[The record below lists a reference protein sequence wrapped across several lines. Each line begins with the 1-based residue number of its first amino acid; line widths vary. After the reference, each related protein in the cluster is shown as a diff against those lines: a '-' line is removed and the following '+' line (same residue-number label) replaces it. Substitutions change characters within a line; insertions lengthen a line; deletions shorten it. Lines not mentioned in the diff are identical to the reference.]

1 MTDLLRV
8 ENLIIEHPKT
18 GLRLLDGV
26 SFTLKTHRT
35 LAIVGESGGGKSTLA
50 KALMGF
56 VPDGFVMRGDII
68 FQGKTIKDFTALRGK
83 YIGLILQNAMNAFD
97 PLMKVE
103 KQWRETLHWHQIGKG
118 EETDIMAQALEK
130 VALSPAQTYL
140 SRYPNQLSGGQ
151 LQRIM
156 LALTLSL
163 RPNLIIADEPT
174 SALDEHTQQQ
184 ILPLFQDVAQ
194 QDRSLIFITHDIDLA
209 AQLADEMM
217 VLKDGKIIEHQETQD
232 LFNSPQQAYTREL
245 LIAAQ
250 RLSAS
255 RQKWQGEKCY

>member
-26 SFTLKTHRT
+26 SFSLKTHRT

-56 VPDGFVMRGDII
+56 VPDGFVMRGEII
-68 FQGKTIKDFTALRGK
+68 FQGKTIQNFTALRGK
-83 YIGLILQNAMNAFD
+83 TIGMVLQHAMSAFD
-97 PLMKVE
+97 PLMRIE
-103 KQWRETLHWHQIGKG
+103 KQWRETLNWHQMGKG
-118 EETDIMAQALEK
+118 EEADIMARALEK

-163 RPNLIIADEPT
+163 QPNLIIADEPT

-184 ILPLFQDVAQ
+184 ILPLFQQIPQ
-194 QDRSLIFITHDIDLA
+194 QDRSLIFVTHDMALA
-209 AQLADEMM
+209 AILADEVM
-217 VLKDGKIIEHQETQD
+217 VLKNGKIIEHQETQA
-232 LFNSPQQAYTREL
+232 LFHSPQQAYTREL
-245 LIAAQ
+245 LSTAQ

-255 RQKWQGEKCY
+255 LNKYKGEKCD